1 MVVRVS
7 ADRLTDQRTGIGYY
21 LAHIKVDQ
29 DQVARVPSARLA
41 PGMPVTAIIPTGA
54 RTALDYLLQPL
65 TDSFHRGLREK

>member
-1 MVVRVS
+1 VRVS

-21 LAHIKVDQ
+21 LAHIKVAPQ
-29 DQVARVPSARLA
+29 DLARVPSAQLA

-65 TDSFHRGLREK
+65 TDTFNRGLREK